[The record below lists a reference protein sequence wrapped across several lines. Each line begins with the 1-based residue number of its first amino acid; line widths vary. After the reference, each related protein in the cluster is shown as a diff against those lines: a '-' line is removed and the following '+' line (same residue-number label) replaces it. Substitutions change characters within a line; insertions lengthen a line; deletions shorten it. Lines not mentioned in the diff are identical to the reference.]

1 MKRIA
6 IVAAML
12 GELKPL
18 VRGWQHEC
26 RDGINLWT
34 RESGDQQWI
43 ATCAGAGQQAA
54 TRAFAAIEQSGPLD
68 KVISIGW
75 VGALAEQFTPGC
87 AYRVSGVIDQR
98 TGERFSAAGASGDL
112 WLVTSPRVADEAEKQ
127 CLAAAYSAGL
137 VDMEAAAVARL
148 SVMRGIPFHA
158 IKGVS
163 DGFRDKLPDFNRF
176 LGPKGEFRLVRL
188 ILFVVPRPWLWP
200 ALVRMGENSSRA
212 SKAIAEDLLS
222 LLGELG

>member
-6 IVAAML
+6 IVAAMP

-18 VRGWQHEC
+18 VRGWQHER

-43 ATCAGAGQQAA
+43 ATCAGAGRQAA

-68 KVISIGW
+68 TVISIGW

-98 TGERFSAAGASGDL
+98 TGERFQP
-112 WLVTSPRVADEAEKQ
+112 LVLRAIFGSL
-127 CLAAAYSAGL
+127 LA
-137 VDMEAAAVARL
+137 
-148 SVMRGIPFHA
+148 
-158 IKGVS
+158 
-163 DGFRDKLPDFNRF
+163 
-176 LGPKGEFRLVRL
+176 
-188 ILFVVPRPWLWP
+188 P
-200 ALVRMGENSSRA
+200 ALPMRRRSSVWLRP
-212 SKAIAEDLLS
+212 IAPDS
-222 LLGELG
+222 